1 MGRSVPPWR
10 TRVEGELQG
19 ILPYRRGLSTQD
31 QVALDSL
38 FDAVRQRR
46 AAGGLLPSRRPWEPM
61 VLSMLVDLMVQ
72 VRDLR
77 EHVRQLEEGLRED

>member
-10 TRVEGELQG
+10 TRVEDEIQEF
-19 ILPYRRGLSTQD
+19 LPYRRALSAQD
-31 QVALDSL
+31 QVALDAL

-46 AAGGLLPSRRPWEPM
+46 AAGGLLPSRPPWRPM

-72 VRDLR
+72 VRDLNERVQRLEEDLR
-77 EHVRQLEEGLRED
+77 EH